1 MKKLLSIF
9 LSSSLVLLVL
19 GFNSCEN
26 IKFHTASVHGLV
38 TDQAT
43 GEPIKTAGV
52 ELVPTGLKT
61 ITGSD
66 GRFEF
71 TNLEAGNYSLRITK
85 MGYEEYTSSQME
97 LAEDNSLQ
105 RDIQITP
112 ILPSLKVV
120 DNSRNDLLLLDFGSS
135 DSNNSKSFNLFN
147 DGEESISWSVNYT
160 APWITSLNKETG
172 ELKPGATQPLIV
184 YIDRSKLTG
193 MMNYSMLIIT
203 SNSGSKELPCV
214 VYK

>member
-1 MKKLLSIF
+1 MKKLFTIII
-9 LSSSLVLLVL
+9 SSLLLLSFAIV
-19 GFNSCEN
+19 SCEN
-26 IKFHTASVHGLV
+26 IKFPTASVHGLV

-66 GRFEF
+66 GCYEF

-85 MGYEEYTSSQME
+85 MGYEEYISSQME

-135 DSNNSKSFNLFN
+135 SSNNSKSFNLFN
-147 DGEESISWSVNYT
+147 DGEEGISWSVTYT

-172 ELKPGATQPLIV
+172 ELKPGATQPLV
-184 YIDRSKLTG
+184 VNIDRTKLTDEI
-193 MMNYSMLIIT
+193 NYSMLIIT

-214 VYK
+214 VYQ